1 MKIVDCF
8 TFYNELDMLE
18 YRLELLYPI
27 VDYFILS
34 EATLTH
40 KGNPKPLFYQEN
52 KKRYEKYEDKII
64 HLIDKDLIPNAT
76 HNRNLNYEDEVW
88 KNENHQ
94 RNYFKEGLRYLN
106 LNENTDYILI
116 SDLDEI
122 PNPIILH
129 KLFYETPSQL
139 QDYMS
144 FYQDFYY
151 YNLTCKNQHPWVSS
165 KLVKYGTYKNHF
177 KEDANICR
185 LNQSKYIIPNGGW
198 HLSYFGGA
206 SQIKNKIQ
214 NFSHQEFN
222 TPEYTD
228 ETKIAE
234 RIKSGTDLF
243 GRTNE
248 KWITIPIKN
257 NPNLPPKYDTYLQSA
272 IPK

>member
-27 VDYFILS
+27 VDYFVLS

-52 KKRYEKYEDKII
+52 KKRYEKYADKII
-64 HLIDKDLIPNAT
+64 HLIDKDLIPYAT
-76 HNRNLNYEDEVW
+76 HNYNLKYEDEVW

-94 RNYFKEGLRYLN
+94 RNYIKEGLRYLN
-106 LNENTDYILI
+106 LNEETDYILI

-122 PNPIILH
+122 LNPNTLS
-129 KLFYETPSQL
+129 KLFKENKSQL

-151 YNLTCKNQHPWVSS
+151 YNLTCKNQDPWLSP
-165 KLVKYGTYKNHF
+165 KLVKYGTYKNYF
-177 KEDANICR
+177 KEDANKCR
-185 LNQSKYIIPNGGW
+185 LNQSRYIIPNGGW

-222 TPEYTD
+222 KQEYTD
-228 ETKIAE
+228 EKKIEEKINAG
-234 RIKSGTDLF
+234 IDLF

-248 KWITIPIKN
+248 KWITIPIEN
-257 NPNLPPKYDTYLQSA
+257 NTNLPPKYEIYLKNA